1 MSEAEEMREAVP
13 EDFLAAGVYATEREA
28 FQHGLVILAMGYSYW
43 LEPADDG
50 GWRLMVNPKI
60 LAHVRY
66 QLSRYERESHGWPP
80 PGEKPF
86 RGLVRRMEFT
96 GPLLWALLTAGLF
109 WAQKRSSL
117 DFEALGCLD
126 SRALFQGLEAWRPLT
141 ALFLHADIAHLL
153 ANLASGLFLFATLF
167 TEFRRFQGWL
177 LLASGAYLANVASA
191 AIHLGEDYHSI
202 GASTAVFTAL
212 GLLTGRAMGRILR
225 ASGSRPWRVLLIPF
239 ASGAGLLA
247 LFGSGGLRTD
257 LTAHLTGFLCG
268 LVLGITSKG

>member
-1 MSEAEEMREAVP
+1 MSEADETSDLMP

-43 LEPADDG
+43 LEPSAEG

-60 LAHVRY
+60 LVHVRY
-66 QLSRYERESHGWPP
+66 QLSRYDRESHGWPP
-80 PGEKPF
+80 PTPRFQGF
-86 RGLVRRMEFT
+86 VRRMEFT

-109 WAQKRSSL
+109 WAQKRSTIDL
-117 DFEALGCLD
+117 ETLGCLD
-126 SRALFQGLEAWRPLT
+126 AKALFQGLEAWRPFT
-141 ALFLHADIAHLL
+141 ALFLHADFAHLL

-177 LLASGAYLANVASA
+177 LLAAGSYLANVASA
-191 AIHLGEDYHSI
+191 AIHLGEDYHSL

-212 GLLTGRAMGRILR
+212 GLLTGRAMSRILH
-225 ASGSRPWRVLLIPF
+225 AAGARPWRTLIVPF
-239 ASGAGLLA
+239 ASGVGLLA

-268 LVLGITSKG
+268 LLLGLTSKG